1 MPGLTLAIET
11 SNPSAQ
17 GPGHPGVATRIDG
30 VLHTEPVGA
39 GREDDLMPAIDR
51 LFRRLGRTPADLGLI
66 AVSTGPGGFTALRVC
81 ITVAKALAFAT
92 AARCVAVPTAGA
104 LAAAARREGA
114 TLELA
119 VLLASKGSSSHA
131 TVFVAGADQ
140 PTTQR
145 LIEAPDLASLDVQT
159 LIADQF
165 LPAAI
170 HAEARRL
177 GLAIRPPHF
186 SAATVLELG
195 EALARAGATTAMDDL
210 APIYP
215 REPEAVTKWRQLHP
229 DQPA

>member
-17 GPGHPGVATRIDG
+17 GPGHPGVAARSDG

-66 AVSTGPGGFTALRVC
+66 AVSVGPGGFTALRVC
-81 ITVAKALAFAT
+81 ITVAKSLAFAT
-92 AARCVAVPTAGA
+92 AARCVAVPTARA
-104 LAAAARREGA
+104 LAAAARRDGA
-114 TLELA
+114 APDLA
-119 VLLASKGSSSHA
+119 ILLASKGNSSHA
-131 TVFVAGADQ
+131 TVFAAGADQ
-140 PTTQR
+140 PAKER
-145 LIEAPDLASLDVQT
+145 LIEAPDLAALEVRT

-170 HAEARRL
+170 RTEAERL

-195 EALARAGATTAMDDL
+195 EALAAAGAATPLDEL